1 MNDLLPIGSIIRAEG
16 IDVMICAYMKK
27 DSILNNEHYDYA
39 CCKYPEGLSENAILV
54 KKDKI
59 ERVKFIGFQDNQFV
73 EFKNK
78 LEKEND

>member
-1 MNDLLPIGSIIRAEG
+1 MIDLLPIGSIIRVEG

-27 DSILNNEHYDYA
+27 DSILNKKTSNLNK
-39 CCKYPEGLSENAILV
+39 KYIL
-54 KKDKI
+54 